1 VTTLEGLLTAALAV
15 ALVVVL
21 VLVLWLPRRVTR
33 LVEAERAKAW
43 AAFHATTAAEAAP
56 LLTWLRGLVEWLAAF
71 AAAQRTSAPAAPT
84 RPQAIAPPGSA
95 VELDPA
101 PAVVAAGLGP
111 RPAVKPP
118 STVTQ
123 RAPSS
128 APTLVSMQAASPPP
142 AQRRGGTS

>member
-1 VTTLEGLLTAALAV
+1 MTVLEGFLAAAVVAALI
-15 ALVVVL
+15 VVL

-71 AAAQRTSAPAAPT
+71 AAAQHAQAQQAAARAAPA
-84 RPQAIAPPGSA
+84 RPQAIVPPGSA
-95 VELDPA
+95 VELAPA

-111 RPAVKPP
+111 RPVEPRP
-118 STVTQ
+118 SFG
-123 RAPSS
+123 SS
-128 APTLVSMQAASPPP
+128 PTLVATPPP
-142 AQRRGGTS
+142 AQPPGGTS